1 MNSADHRFDFGE
13 IDPVELEDRATRERQ
28 LKHYSNEALL
38 KAAQV
43 EQVYVLFPQF
53 GTCLAACDRAFQLS
67 RALNTPQGILI
78 TGAPGTSKTT
88 IAKYFISSLPQSDL
102 FEKGFGA
109 LLIRLRNS
117 PTTTHVV
124 SALLRAL
131 RYPFANVRRSN
142 VHAMRDLSFESIRQR
157 GTRLIFFDQA
167 HCLNHNPVRSK
178 KDVDETTVSDLLSE
192 MMDETGA
199 SLCLLADSQFQGLD
213 AVDRA
218 LADRV
223 TTREVLEHFKK
234 DEIWVAFLNAFAR
247 QTKAIDLSCLSTPEI
262 QARTYGATHG
272 NRRQLR
278 RLLIEATLVAADAK
292 SSAVDRSHL
301 STAFSRV
308 TGTGNQTANPYD

>member
-1 MNSADHRFDFGE
+1 MSSADHRFDFGD

-28 LKHYSNEALL
+28 LKQYSNEALQR
-38 KAAQV
+38 AAQV

-53 GTCLAACDRAFQLS
+53 GICLAACDRAFQLS

-88 IAKYFISSLPQSDL
+88 VAKYFISSLPQSDL

-131 RYPFANVRRSN
+131 RYPFVSVRRNN
-142 VHAMRDLSFESIRQR
+142 VHAMRDLCFESIRQR

-167 HCLNHNPVRSK
+167 HCLSHRPVRSK
-178 KDVDETTVSDLLSE
+178 KDVDETTVSDLLTE

-199 SLCLLADSQFQGLD
+199 SLCLLADSQFQGLE

-223 TTREVLEHFKK
+223 TTREVLEHFRK
-234 DEIWVAFLNAFAR
+234 DEIWAAFLNAFAR
-247 QTKAIDLSCLSTPEI
+247 QTKAIDLSCLSTPEL
-262 QARTYGATHG
+262 QAQTHSATHG

-278 RLLIEATLVAADAK
+278 RLLVEATLVAVDAQ
-292 SSAVDRSHL
+292 SAAIDRSHL

-308 TGTGNQTANPYD
+308 TGTGNQAANPYG